1 VPVGQAYRHL
11 SLLLASG
18 QVFPSKVATK
28 ESEVS
33 MTTLTTDVETGSPTK
48 TQKRMVDR
56 HGKRVLSLAVPRA
69 LLWPALVVAIVLTQ
83 IPFLVTVYFSTQKW
97 NLLRPLDRGF
107 VGFDN
112 FVTVFSSDEIYKAI
126 QATATI
132 TGTSVLLSLVFG
144 LGLALL
150 LDRQFLGRSVARTL
164 LITPFLVMPA
174 AAALAWKWN
183 LLDGNFGLFKWLF
196 VELGLPVIEWNTDIP
211 IVTVIMVL
219 TWQFM
224 PFMMLILL
232 AGLQSQDKEVLEAAQ
247 VDGAGAFRIFMQM
260 TLPHLRQYI
269 EIGVLLGAILLLA
282 SFDPIAILT
291 GGSGGTKTLPVL
303 LYEKAFVALEVGQA
317 AAYGVVTV
325 AITIIFALLLLRTV
339 FRIFSEQ
346 GVR

>member
-1 VPVGQAYRHL
+1 
-11 SLLLASG
+11 
-18 QVFPSKVATK
+18 
-28 ESEVS
+28 
-33 MTTLTTDVETGSPTK
+33 M
-48 TQKRMVDR
+48 
-56 HGKRVLSLAVPRA
+56 
-69 LLWPALVVAIVLTQ
+69 AIILTQ
-83 IPFLVTVYFSTQKW
+83 IPFLATIYFSTQRW

-112 FVTVFSSDEIYKAI
+112 YLAVFASGELGDALR
-126 QATATI
+126 ATATV
-132 TGTSVLLSLVFG
+132 TGTSVLLSLVLG

-150 LDRQFLGRSVARTL
+150 LNRQFFGRSLARTL

-183 LLDGNFGLFKWLF
+183 LLDSNFGLFKWLSA
-196 VELGLPVIEWNTDIP
+196 EAGLPVIQWNTDFP

-232 AGLQSQDKEVLEAAQ
+232 AGLQSQDREVLEAAQ
-247 VDGAGAFRIFMQM
+247 MDGAGAMRIFTQM

-303 LYEKAFVALEVGQA
+303 LYEKAFIALEVGQA

-325 AITIIFALLLLRTV
+325 AITIVFATLLLRTV

>member
-1 VPVGQAYRHL
+1 MTRIDGVVRAEVPH
-11 SLLLASG
+11 
-18 QVFPSKVATK
+18 
-28 ESEVS
+28 
-33 MTTLTTDVETGSPTK
+33 
-48 TQKRMVDR
+48 KRSRKALVDR
-56 HGKRVLSLAVPRA
+56 HGRRVLSLAVPRT
-69 LLWPALVVAIVLTQ
+69 LIWPALVVAIILTQ
-83 IPFLVTVYFSTQKW
+83 IPFLATIYFSTQRW
-97 NLLRPLDRGF
+97 NLLRPTDRGF

-112 FVTVFSSDEIYKAI
+112 YITVFSSGELASAL

-132 TGTSVLLSLVFG
+132 TGASVVLSLALG

-150 LDRQFLGRSVARTL
+150 LNRQFFGRSIARTL

-183 LLDGNFGLFKWLF
+183 LLDSNFGLFKWLS
-196 VELGLPVIEWNTDIP
+196 EEAGLPVIEWNTNFP

-232 AGLQSQDKEVLEAAQ
+232 AGLQSQDREMLEAAQ
-247 VDGAGAFRIFMQM
+247 MDGAGPLRVFTQM
-260 TLPHLRQYI
+260 TMPHLRQYI

-282 SFDPIAILT
+282 TFDPIAILT

-303 LYEKAFVALEVGQA
+303 LYEKAFIALEVGQA
-317 AAYGVVTV
+317 AAFGVVTV
-325 AITIIFALLLLRTV
+325 AITIVFATLLLRSV